1 MSELTTSNLA
11 SGEPTNNPTPR
22 INLSSLEHI
31 RLEMGRV
38 YREARAGILPTSE
51 ASRLNFMLMN
61 ISKALEAEQTKQLNE
76 ITVDD
81 VQQQSVLGGIDIGA
95 LNKEQLSALEV
106 AVLIIESLKEG
117 KSLPL
122 ESISREAYKA
132 LLKEALNEI

>member
-1 MSELTTSNLA
+1 MSELTTLTIA

-38 YREARAGILPTSE
+38 YREARTGILPTSE

-61 ISKALEAEQTKQLNE
+61 ISKALEAEQTKQQLNE

-81 VQQQSVLGGIDIGA
+81 VQQSSVLDGIDIGA
-95 LNKEQLSALEV
+95 LNKEQLAALEF
-106 AVLIIESLKEG
+106 AVNTLDSIKDGRPLPTAQEQHPYVLSMMLKA
-117 KSLPL
+117 S
-122 ESISREAYKA
+122 
-132 LLKEALNEI
+132 